1 MVAPVETDMEGLNDV
16 LEELSTKT
24 QKTDF
29 VIQVFLFI
37 RWVILTPLL
46 LSFILTWTL
55 TIQVRLFI

>member
-24 QKTDF
+24 QKADF

>member
-1 MVAPVETDMEGLNDV
+1 MVAPVETDMESLNDV

-37 RWVILTPLL
+37 H
-46 LSFILTWTL
+46 
-55 TIQVRLFI
+55 